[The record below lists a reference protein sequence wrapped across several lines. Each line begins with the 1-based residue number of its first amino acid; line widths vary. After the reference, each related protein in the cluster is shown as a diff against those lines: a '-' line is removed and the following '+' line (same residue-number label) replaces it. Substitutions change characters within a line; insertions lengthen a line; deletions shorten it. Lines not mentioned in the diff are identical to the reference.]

1 MATLV
6 AGLLVLAA
14 PAGLE
19 RSYWLHA
26 SLGRILQRG
35 YWGSDFP
42 ADVPPSREEIS
53 AAAGLLAGHYQA
65 NRLYLVLH
73 RELTDAQAARV
84 LADWAEV
91 CPAGVE
97 LVPTFVL
104 AMYDQPA
111 TPVWRTDALA
121 DFIAALPDRYRRCAM
136 YDVYPN
142 RPQPA
147 LEALRERGGL
157 VRVGLQPGEPPADG
171 VAAAVQDTWS
181 AVCHGKSLAD
191 WRAAGAVTLRQWV
204 TERNAGTLP
213 IAWDLIAVAWDYSV
227 TEHGEYPGYDDAARN
242 MALPAGRNRHAA
254 RLVLETAQ
262 PEVLGGFSSDLF
274 ILEVNARH
282 ANRDGPAESLY
293 ACLRRGQVYAGYF
306 SAALEEIAGIY
317 RDLTAGLEP

>member
-26 SLGRILQRG
+26 SLGRHLQRG
-35 YWGSDFP
+35 YWGPDFP
-42 ADVPPSREEIS
+42 ADEPPSRDEI
-53 AAAGLLAGHYQA
+53 AAAAALLAGHYQA
-65 NRLYLVLH
+65 NRLYLIVH
-73 RELTDAQAARV
+73 REMNDAQAARV
-84 LADWAEV
+84 LADWAEL

-104 AMYDQPA
+104 AMYDAAA
-111 TPVWRTDALA
+111 TPVWRPDELA
-121 DFIAALPDRYRRCAM
+121 DFVAALPARYARLAV

-147 LEALRERGGL
+147 IEALRARAEIF
-157 VRVGLQPGEPPADG
+157 RVGLQPGEPPRDG
-171 VAAAVQDTWS
+171 VTAAVQDTWS
-181 AVCHGKSLAD
+181 AFCHGKLLAD
-191 WRAAGAVTLRQWV
+191 WRAAGAVTLRGWV
-204 TERNAGTLP
+204 GERNAGTLP
-213 IAWDLIAVAWDYSV
+213 VAWDLIAVAWDYAV

-254 RLVLETAQ
+254 RLIRETAR

-282 ANRDGPAESLY
+282 ANRDGPDESLY
-293 ACLRRGQVYAGYF
+293 TCLRRGEVYAGYF

-317 RDLTAGLEP
+317 RDLAAGLEP